1 MRHPLDRTRDLTPAE
16 HALAVFLL
24 LAVLVIAL
32 DAALPPFTSEHSHS
46 TACNVDP
53 EG

>member
-16 HALAVFLL
+16 QGLALFLL
-24 LAVLVIAL
+24 LAVFVVAL

-46 TACNVDP
+46 ASCDVFP